1 MQENKLI
8 PYVKNTELCR
18 FMPVPKAVLDMGLS
32 YGAVIAYGLLLD
44 RGNLSR
50 QNGWWDEAGWVY
62 VNFTVE
68 TLGERMHRKPGS
80 VKNAL
85 RELEDAGL
93 IHRLYE
99 GGPVPA
105 KIFLRIPAEAR
116 GEENPPK
123 PKRKTRQSAE
133 VRNSPPPTDFEV
145 MCQDMDRLLKELEGV
160 G

>member
-1 MQENKLI
+1 MQENQLI
-8 PYVKNTELCR
+8 PYTRNTELCR

-44 RGNLSR
+44 RANLSR
-50 QNGWWDEAGWVY
+50 QNGWWDASGWVY

-80 VKNAL
+80 VKSIL
-85 RELEDAGL
+85 KELDDKGL
-93 IHRLYE
+93 IHRVYA

-116 GEENPPK
+116 GEAKPPK
-123 PKRKTRQSAE
+123 VKKQRTAAVKKM
-133 VRNSPPPTDFEV
+133 PPPTDFEV
-145 MCQDMDRLLKELEGV
+145 MCQDMDRLFKDLGGV